1 MDRIEILTIGD
12 ELIEGR
18 LVDTNAGWMS
28 QRLTDA
34 GLQVAGH
41 RSVGDDPGDIEHA
54 LRSAATTA
62 AAVLVSGGLG
72 PTTDDLTA
80 RCAAAAA
87 GVATVSH
94 PEALAHVE
102 AFFAS
107 RGRPMSAN
115 NAQQADLPV
124 GCTLLPNPN
133 GTAVGFRLE
142 IEGTPSFFM
151 PGVPRE
157 LKSMFD
163 NHVLPELRSR
173 LVADPPLT
181 TELKI
186 FGLGES
192 DVGQRLQDLG
202 AGLVPPA
209 ALLIQYR
216 ATFPEI
222 HVRLGLRGSDDAGM
236 AILVDEARSRLGHH
250 VFAVGPAPCRTTL
263 AEVLVA
269 ELTTAGATVATAEAL
284 TTGRVTALLH
294 DAAGAEDVFVGGEIS
309 PFPSNV
315 AAERAAEVRRRFG
328 ATFGVAT
335 TGGATAHDVV
345 LVVDSGNDTP
355 TIREIRFPIDRKRLR
370 ILAAH
375 AALALVRRH
384 CQVLRQD
391 DRS

>member
-34 GLQVAGH
+34 GLRIAGH

-54 LRSAATTA
+54 LRSAASTA

-142 IEGTPSFFM
+142 IEGTPCFFM

-157 LKSMFD
+157 LESMFD
-163 NHVLPELRSR
+163 DHVLPDLQSR

-181 TELKI
+181 TELKL

-192 DVGQRLQDLG
+192 DVGQRLEDLG
-202 AGLVPPA
+202 AGLAPPA

-222 HVRLGLRGSDDAGM
+222 HVRLGLRRSDTAGM
-236 AILVDEARSRLGHH
+236 ATVVDEARSRLGDH
-250 VFAVGPAPCRTTL
+250 VFAWGPAPCGDTL
-263 AEVLVA
+263 AEMVIAGLRR
-269 ELTTAGATVATAEAL
+269 AGATVAVAEGLTAGHIA
-284 TTGRVTALLH
+284 ALLL
-294 DAAGAEDVFVGGEIS
+294 DAAGAEEIFAGGEINS
-309 PFPSNV
+309 FPSTV
-315 AAERAAEVRRRFG
+315 AAERAIAVRTQYG
-328 ATFGVAT
+328 ATLGVAV

-345 LVVDSGNDTP
+345 LVVDSGDDAP
-355 TIREIRFPIDRKRLR
+355 TVREIRFPIDRKRLR

-384 CQVLRQD
+384 CQ
-391 DRS
+391 S